1 MWTEAFFWFYLC
13 KKNDINALVTR
24 YFSPLSIISSIIQ
37 VKSFFACKSI
47 KEAGFSHSLESGRS
61 RATRFIRHLRDS
73 HSKIPVQ
80 CRTEIPPH
88 GPIVAPLIYQRQGYV
103 YEWQGSWGCHFIV
116 DPSERTELA
125 SATRRSWKPSTVK
138 TRVRHDLFCEIAK
151 GKSRKMSPEK
161 VSSTTS
167 PNRKVSYQL
176 CYFLWT
182 QRIVHYNNKELF
194 ITFATFQSLK
204 PVMERKRRARINASL
219 AELKSLLIEVIK
231 AEVSVAFIPRD

>member
-1 MWTEAFFWFYLC
+1 MTGELRLSFHCWSFWANRTGKRHSEKLEAQHGQDTC
-13 KKNDINALVTR
+13 PTR
-24 YFSPLSIISSIIQ
+24 SVLWN
-37 VKSFFACKSI
+37 
-47 KEAGFSHSLESGRS
+47 S
-61 RATRFIRHLRDS
+61 R
-73 HSKIPVQ
+73 
-80 CRTEIPPH
+80 
-88 GPIVAPLIYQRQGYV
+88 
-103 YEWQGSWGCHFIV
+103 
-116 DPSERTELA
+116 
-125 SATRRSWKPSTVK
+125 
-138 TRVRHDLFCEIAK
+138 
-151 GKSRKMSPEK
+151 KSRKMSPEK

-219 AELKSLLIEVIK
+219 AELKSLLIEVIQ

>member
-1 MWTEAFFWFYLC
+1 
-13 KKNDINALVTR
+13 
-24 YFSPLSIISSIIQ
+24 
-37 VKSFFACKSI
+37 
-47 KEAGFSHSLESGRS
+47 
-61 RATRFIRHLRDS
+61 
-73 HSKIPVQ
+73 
-80 CRTEIPPH
+80 
-88 GPIVAPLIYQRQGYV
+88 
-103 YEWQGSWGCHFIV
+103 
-116 DPSERTELA
+116 
-125 SATRRSWKPSTVK
+125 
-138 TRVRHDLFCEIAK
+138 
-151 GKSRKMSPEK
+151 MSPEK

-167 PNRKVSYQL
+167 PNRKVSYQF